1 MGYTSGKSVSQWE
14 ARHFPVLLSILN
26 GRTTMSTASQTKY
39 FDLHILGI
47 GYVNRIREV
56 KVKRGENFWAC
67 DISALHGAEDDVQ
80 YTRFDCRV
88 SGSEAGRLI
97 KRMHKACQ
105 EEKKILISFK
115 LGDLYTDTFTY
126 ESGNKQGETGVSL
139 KARLLL
145 IHWIKVDGVNV
156 YTAPPKAGVDNDVQ
170 SEVQPLAEPSQTGS
184 VDMAQAAIAMH

>member
-1 MGYTSGKSVSQWE
+1 M
-14 ARHFPVLLSILN
+14 A
-26 GRTTMSTASQTKY
+26 TTPETKY
-39 FDLHILGI
+39 FDLHIHGI

-56 KVKRGENFWAC
+56 DVKRGDNFWAC

-88 SGSEAGRLI
+88 SGSEARKLV

-105 EEKKILISFK
+105 EEKKILIGFK

-126 ESGNKQGETGVSL
+126 ESGAKQGETGVSL

-145 IHWIKVDGVNV
+145 IHWIKVDGVSV
-156 YTAPPKAGVDNDVQ
+156 YTAPPKADLGDDGQ
-170 SEVQPLAEPSQTGS
+170 SETQPLADPSPVGS
-184 VDMAQAAIAMH
+184 NDRAQAAVH